1 MKTIRNPSTASAA
14 GVLTEIWRL
23 LSSSDRRKLVLV
35 TCIQILF
42 GVLDLLGVALIGM
55 VSALALR
62 GARAQNAGDRVGFV
76 LEKLNIDDLDVK
88 NQILILSAIAVL
100 ALTAKTIFSL
110 LLLRKVTFFL
120 SRRSAELSG
129 SIISKLLN
137 YDVSYLESDTKQ
149 QRLFAVTSGVTNIN
163 VGILTTG
170 IVIISDLTLLIMMSL
185 GLFIV
190 NPLISLV
197 TASLFASLSLTV
209 YFFTHVKATRLGKD
223 VMETSIKS
231 NQQIIEAFSSYREI
245 FVKGGRQKFST
256 EIKEA
261 RGQLS
266 NFDAEIKFLPN
277 FSKYVTEL
285 GIVVVILMITLLAF
299 QTSDSNHAIGVVTVF
314 MAASTRIAPAIMR
327 LQLGVINVKS
337 NLAAATPTLKLLSD
351 LREVPELMQTKK
363 ATSFEHIGFRGEI
376 EISDLHF
383 KYPNST
389 TYAAKGITAS
399 ISEGEL
405 VGLVGTSG
413 SGKTTLVDLI
423 LGILVPE
430 RGSIRI
436 SGIEPLEAI
445 IKWPGAMSYVPQNV
459 FISNSTIRENVSFG
473 FDPLLISDEQVWE
486 ALELAELSEF
496 VAAQKEKLG
505 FPVGENGNNLSG
517 GQKQRLGIARGLI
530 SKPRILILDEA
541 TSSLDSETENLI
553 SETIQRISGRCTV
566 ITIAHRLS
574 TVRHANSLYYL
585 EDGEIKGE
593 GTFEELKQENP
604 NFLKQ
609 TKLMGL

>member
-1 MKTIRNPSTASAA
+1 MKTIENPTSGSASK
-14 GVLTEIWRL
+14 VLSNIWKL
-23 LSSSDRRKLVLV
+23 LSFSEKRKLILV

-76 LEKLNIDDLDVK
+76 LEKLNIENLDIK

-120 SRRSAELSG
+120 SRRSSELSG

-137 YDVSYLESDTKQ
+137 YEVSYLESDTKQ

-170 IVIISDLTLLIMMSL
+170 IIIISDLTLLLMMSL

-197 TASLFASLSLTV
+197 TATLFASLSLTV

-245 FVKGGRQKFST
+245 FVKGGRQRFSS

-261 RGQLS
+261 RRQLS

-285 GIVVVILMITLLAF
+285 GIVVVILLITLLAF
-299 QTSDSNHAIGVVTVF
+299 QSSDANHAIGVVTVF

-337 NLAAATPTLKLLSD
+337 NLAAAAPTLKLLSD
-351 LREVPELMQTKK
+351 LREVPELTQTSNPS
-363 ATSFEHIGFRGEI
+363 SFDHIGFSGNI
-376 EISDLHF
+376 EIRNLYF
-383 KYPNST
+383 KYPNSSK
-389 TYAAKGITAS
+389 YATKEISANIT
-399 ISEGEL
+399 EGEL
-405 VGLVGTSG
+405 VGLVGSSG

-423 LGILVPE
+423 LGILTPE
-430 RGSIRI
+430 KGSIKI

-445 IKWPGAMSYVPQNV
+445 TKWPGAMSYVPQNV
-459 FISNSTIRENVSFG
+459 FISNSTIRENVTFG
-473 FDPLLISDEQVWE
+473 FDPLVISDDQVWE

-496 VAAQKEKLG
+496 VDAQKEKLG
-505 FPVGENGNNLSG
+505 FHVGENGNNLSG

-530 SKPRILILDEA
+530 SRPRILILDEA
-541 TSSLDSETENLI
+541 TSNLDSETENLI
-553 SETIQRISGRCTV
+553 SETIKRISGNCTV

-574 TVRHANSLYYL
+574 TVRHANQLYYL
-585 EDGEIKGE
+585 EEGEIKGE

-604 NFLKQ
+604 NFLFQ

>member
-1 MKTIRNPSTASAA
+1 MKTIENPTIVSASE
-14 GVLTEIWRL
+14 VLSNIWKL
-23 LSSSDRRKLVLV
+23 LSFSDKRKLVLV

-62 GARAQNAGDRVGFV
+62 GARAQNAGDRVSFV
-76 LEKLNIDDLDVK
+76 LEKLNIENLDIK

-120 SRRSAELSG
+120 SRRSSELSG

-170 IVIISDLTLLIMMSL
+170 IIIISDLTLLVMMSI

-197 TASLFASLSLTV
+197 TATLFATLSLTV

-231 NQQIIEAFSSYREI
+231 NQQIIESFSSYREI
-245 FVKGGRQKFST
+245 FVKGGRQRFSS

-261 RGQLS
+261 RRQLS
-266 NFDAEIKFLPN
+266 SFDAEIKFLPN

-351 LREVPELMQTKK
+351 LREVPELTQPNN
-363 ATSFEHIGFRGEI
+363 SFSFDHIGFSGNI
-376 EISDLHF
+376 EIRNLHF

-389 TYAAKGITAS
+389 EYATKKINVN

-405 VGLVGTSG
+405 VGLVGSSG

-423 LGILVPE
+423 LGILTPE
-430 RGSIRI
+430 KGSIKI
-436 SGIEPLEAI
+436 SGIKPIEAI
-445 IKWPGAMSYVPQNV
+445 TKWPGAMSYVPQNV
-459 FISNSTIRENVSFG
+459 FISNSTIKENVTFG
-473 FDPLLISDEQVWE
+473 FDPLGISDDQVWE

-496 VAAQKEKLG
+496 VDAQKDKLG
-505 FPVGENGNNLSG
+505 FHVGENGNNLSG

-530 SKPRILILDEA
+530 SRPRILILDEA
-541 TSSLDSETENLI
+541 TSNLDSETENLI
-553 SETIQRISGRCTV
+553 SETIKRISGNCTV

-574 TVRHANSLYYL
+574 TVRHANQLYYL
-585 EDGEIKGE
+585 EEGEIKGE

-604 NFLKQ
+604 NFLYQ

>member
-1 MKTIRNPSTASAA
+1 MKNFRNPATASVA
-14 GVLTEIWRL
+14 GVLSEIWKL
-23 LSSSDRRKLVLV
+23 LSSSDKRKLVLV
-35 TCIQILF
+35 TLIQILF

-76 LEKLNIDDLDVK
+76 LEKLSIENLDIK
-88 NQILILSAIAVL
+88 NQILILSAIAVI
-100 ALTAKTIFSL
+100 AFTAKTIFSL

-120 SRRSAELSG
+120 SRRSSELSG
-129 SIISKLLN
+129 SIISRLLN

-170 IVIISDLTLLIMMSL
+170 IIILSDITLLVMMSF

-197 TASLFASLSLTV
+197 TASLFATLSLTV

-245 FVKGGRQKFST
+245 FVKGGRQRFSK
-256 EIKEA
+256 EIKDA
-261 RGQLS
+261 RRQLS
-266 NFDAEIKFLPN
+266 DFDAEIKFLPN

-299 QTSDSNHAIGVVTVF
+299 QSSDSNHAIGVVTVF
-314 MAASTRIAPAIMR
+314 LAASTRIAPAIMR
-327 LQLGVINVKS
+327 LQLGVISIKS

-351 LREVPELMQTKK
+351 LREVPELMQTKN
-363 ATSFEHIGFRGEI
+363 ATSFEHAGFKGEI
-376 EISDLHF
+376 EISNLHF
-383 KYPNST
+383 KYPNSKK
-389 TYAAKGITAS
+389 YAAKEISAS

-423 LGILVPE
+423 LGILTPE
-430 RGSIRI
+430 KGSIRI
-436 SGIEPLEAI
+436 SGMEPLGAI
-445 IKWPGAMSYVPQNV
+445 TKWPGAISYVPQNV
-459 FISNSTIRENVSFG
+459 FISNSTIGENVAFG
-473 FDPLLISDEQVWE
+473 FDSRVISDEQIWD

-496 VAAQKEKLG
+496 VYAQKGKLG
-505 FPVGENGNNLSG
+505 FYVGENGNNLSG

-541 TSSLDSETENLI
+541 TSSLDSETENSI
-553 SETIQRISGRCTV
+553 SETIQRIRGNCTV

-574 TVRHANSLYYL
+574 TVRHANQLYYL
-585 EDGEIKGE
+585 EEGEIKGV

-604 NFLKQ
+604 NFLNQ